1 MNKCINLDEYVSY
14 LGRLVNLNLDKTFT
28 TYSDR
33 NQDKSIQSIIKARVT
48 DPSFGN
54 PDGVQLYSVNFN
66 DGSNHD
72 YAGMWI
78 STEVEFD
85 LSEKYKL

>member
-1 MNKCINLDEYVSY
+1 MKKCINLDEYVSY

-33 NQDKSIQSIIKARVT
+33 NQDKSISSITRSRVN
-48 DPSFGN
+48 SSGI
-54 PDGVQLYSVNFN
+54 QLYSVNFN

-78 STEVEFD
+78 STEIEFD